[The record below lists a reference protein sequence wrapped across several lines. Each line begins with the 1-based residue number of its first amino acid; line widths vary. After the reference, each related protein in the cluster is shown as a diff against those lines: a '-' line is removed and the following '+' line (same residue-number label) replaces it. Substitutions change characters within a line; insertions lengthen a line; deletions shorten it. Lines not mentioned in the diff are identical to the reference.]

1 MLPETMAHLL
11 EHGFVRDEK
20 VWNPGL
26 VEALRALL
34 TEQPI
39 GTIDEIQDRARTVA
53 ELRYAILGDGL
64 SDEVNLELDKKIG
77 SLVGSGPKGRVQKA
91 LENGYVL
98 CTAPVSRPG
107 EEDGAPTRKARGKFV
122 SSDPDVVEL
131 HYEVPLADR
140 AVKGAA
146 NLNAGLELSGRRIPA
161 LATRHPALARKT
173 QEQLALA
180 IPIPGS

>member
-1 MLPETMAHLL
+1 MLPETMTHLL

-26 VEALRALL
+26 VEGLRALL
-34 TEQPI
+34 VEQPV
-39 GTIDEIQDRARTVA
+39 GTIDEIQEKARTVS
-53 ELRYAILGDGL
+53 ELRYALLGDGL
-64 SDEVNLELDKKIG
+64 AAEVNLELDKKIA

-98 CTAPVSRPG
+98 CTAPITRPG
-107 EEDGAPTRKARGKFV
+107 EEGAVARKQRGKFV

-131 HYEVPLADR
+131 CFVVPLADR
-140 AVKGAA
+140 AVKSAA
-146 NLNAGLELSGRRIPA
+146 NTTAGLELAGRRVPV
-161 LATRHPALARKT
+161 LATRHPVLARRT

-180 IPIPGS
+180 LPIPGE